1 MKEENIVDTIIAKLQ
16 PLGLER
22 VILFGSYAN
31 GSATPQSDI
40 DLYVVTKDEYIPYSF
55 KERSELTKKIS
66 KKLREI
72 RSHTP
77 LDLIVH
83 TKKMAQSFK
92 NLESAFSKE
101 IWQNGKIL
109 I

>member
-1 MKEENIVDTIIAKLQ
+1 MEKETLIESIVTKLKS
-16 PLGLER
+16 LELEK

-31 GSATPQSDI
+31 GSATDQSDI
-40 DLYVVTKDEYIPYSF
+40 DLYVVTKDEYVPSTF
-55 KERSELTKKIS
+55 KERSELAKKVS
-66 KKLREI
+66 TKLRDI

-92 NLESAFSKE
+92 DSQSAFSKE
-101 IWQNGKIL
+101 IWQNGKVL
-109 I
+109 L